1 MPAIVAVGVGMAVYY
16 AVPPSWIKVIWGL
29 SLAAAA
35 YLFFLAVVRTVR
47 GTETGATFRRPSS
60 LS

>member
-1 MPAIVAVGVGMAVYY
+1 VPAIVAVAVGMAVYY

-35 YLFFLAVVRTVR
+35 YLVLAVVRTV
-47 GTETGATFRRPSS
+47 GDADTSATFQRRSAPS
-60 LS
+60 